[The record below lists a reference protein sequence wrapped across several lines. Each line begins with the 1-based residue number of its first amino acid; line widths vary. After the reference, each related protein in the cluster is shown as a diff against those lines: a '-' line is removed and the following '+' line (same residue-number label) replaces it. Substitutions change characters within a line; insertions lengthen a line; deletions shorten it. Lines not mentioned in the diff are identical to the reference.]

1 MHAVEYDFGRLS
13 ADERYKLLV
22 SFVGPRPIALV
33 TTLGPEGIKNAAP
46 MSFFNVFAQTPPLLI
61 LGLQDRPSGA
71 HEDTTRNIL
80 ETREFVVNLVDE
92 TIARQ
97 MVVCAIEFPP
107 EVDEVRTAGL
117 TWRESA
123 AVRPGRIGEAPAA
136 FECRLE
142 RAIEYPSRWIVFGE
156 VAYMHVRD
164 ACIDPET
171 MRVRPENYCPIARL
185 HGDNYVLARNQ
196 YVLRKM
202 SYEEW
207 CRREAAS
214 GS

>member
-1 MHAVEYDFGRLS
+1 
-13 ADERYKLLV
+13 
-22 SFVGPRPIALV
+22 
-33 TTLGPEGIKNAAP
+33 
-46 MSFFNVFAQTPPLLI
+46 
-61 LGLQDRPSGA
+61 
-71 HEDTTRNIL
+71 
-80 ETREFVVNLVDE
+80 
-92 TIARQ
+92 
-97 MVVCAIEFPP
+97 MVVRAIEFPP

-117 TWRESA
+117 TWRESV

-142 RAIEYPSRWIVFGE
+142 RAIEYPSRWIIFGE

-185 HGDNYVLARNQ
+185 HGDNYVSARNQ
-196 YVLRKM
+196 YVPRERT
-202 SYEEW
+202 YEEW
-207 CRREAAS
+207 REREAAS